1 MMISKA
7 TDFTSFYSQTLR
19 KLGVLYDEVEF
30 LYANDAPWPQASF
43 DYPYGQA
50 PEVVNVP
57 AAEMADWDTHVAQYY
72 KDNALGSLHTGLSPF
87 GIQAAEFAAG
97 CLERNGLR
105 GYDEITD
112 DQFAELMCEG
122 LYSKFL
128 EPLNAQD
135 AIQFQ
140 EDLVDQANFEYFKSD
155 YSCMAVVC
163 NTWPGEYAAPSI
175 ALVRR
180 PRDPQ
185 RRYEW
190 EAIAIALSHKP
201 DGASEYLPIRDA
213 PIFRPA
219 DPSWWLARYFVLQG
233 AIHRINLIDHV
244 KVHFPSDAI
253 NAITKT
259 VLPKWHLIHKL
270 LMPHFRL
277 TLPVNNAVLEGQR
290 SLINRDTW
298 YPWSPFVAK
307 GAEVRRLLPFAWAGA
322 AFYGMDDA
330 TDSFPPYRFS
340 LDPERIPDPSD
351 PDHSTVP
358 SFIGLGLSRYSAFQR
373 DYYIPVLR
381 FVGRVVDQLSDPPVN
396 PDEHANL
403 EWLELQHW
411 AEECGKFTPGF
422 PGWQAIC
429 NRDTLSRVLAYLIW
443 NAAVVHT
450 SDHASLHK
458 MMNDRPVPFVLRT
471 APPEHPDRPITTEA
485 VPKSVRTLLNHLNE
499 SLEDE
504 GGMLKSFGE
513 WLDQKEKDLTQSEK
527 LIPLGTPGDLTYAKM
542 ADLLFYLPHNTTLL
556 YDCDY
561 AFSSDDSSLVIEG
574 QDRPLLDSSRQSALA
589 QAIRE
594 FQSDLESTDQNH
606 QEVIAQF
613 GFPKLHPDR
622 QLDKDSREY
631 KRQAQQECI
640 GAGIQ
645 Y

>member
-1 MMISKA
+1 MGDTT
-7 TDFTSFYSQTLR
+7 TDFSSFYSQTLR
-19 KLGVLYDEVEF
+19 KLEVLYDEAEF

-50 PEVVNVP
+50 PEVTNVP
-57 AAEMADWDTHVAQYY
+57 AAEMADWDKNVAQYY
-72 KDNALGSLHTGLSPF
+72 KDNALGSLHTGLTPF

-105 GYDEITD
+105 GYDEIND
-112 DQFAELMCEG
+112 DQFAELLCEG

-135 AIQFQ
+135 AVQFAS
-140 EDLVDQANFEYFKSD
+140 DLTDTANYEYFKSD
-155 YSCMAVVC
+155 YSCMAVVR

-180 PRDPQ
+180 PRDPGQ
-185 RRYEW
+185 RYAW
-190 EAIAIALSHKP
+190 EAIAIALSHKA
-201 DGASEYLPIRDA
+201 DAASDYLPIREA

-219 DPSWWLARYFVLQG
+219 DANWWLARYFVLQG

-253 NAITKT
+253 NAISKT

-322 AFYGMDDA
+322 AFYGMDEA

-340 LDPERIPDPSD
+340 LDPETIPDPRD
-351 PDHSTVP
+351 PDHSTLP
-358 SFIGLGLSRYSAFQR
+358 SFIGLGLSRYSEFQH
-373 DYYIPVLR
+373 DYYKPVLD
-381 FVGRVVDQLSDPPVN
+381 FVRQVVDQLPHPPAN
-396 PDEHANL
+396 PANHDDL

-422 PGWQAIC
+422 PDWRAIC

-443 NAAVVHT
+443 NAAIVHT
-450 SDHASLHK
+450 SDHATLHK
-458 MMNDRPVPFVLRT
+458 MMSDSPVPFVLRT
-471 APPEHPDRPITTEA
+471 APPEQPDVPVATEV
-485 VPKSVRTLLNHLNE
+485 VPKSVRTLLNHLSE

-504 GGMLKSFGE
+504 GGVVARFGA
-513 WLDQKEKDLTQSEK
+513 WLEQKTGDVTHSEK

-542 ADLLFYLPHNTTLL
+542 ADLLFYLPHNTTLF

-561 AFSSDDSSLVIEG
+561 AFSSDDSNLVIEG
-574 QDRPLLDSSRQSALA
+574 QHRPLLGRSKQVALD
-589 QAIRE
+589 QAIRD
-594 FQSDLESTDQNH
+594 FQSNLEIADQRH
-606 QEVIAQF
+606 QDAIAQF
-613 GFPKLHPDR
+613 GFPKLRPDPS
-622 QLDKDSREY
+622 LSKDSAEY